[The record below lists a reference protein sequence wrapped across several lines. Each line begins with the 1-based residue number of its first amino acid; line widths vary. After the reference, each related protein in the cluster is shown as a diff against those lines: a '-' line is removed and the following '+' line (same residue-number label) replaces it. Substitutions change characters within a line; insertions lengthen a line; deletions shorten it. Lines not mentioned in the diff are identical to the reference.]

1 MSNFNISS
9 FFDEFEY
16 DSKNYKLYN
25 ECTNETNINLN
36 KKILYEG
43 ELAIKSA
50 NGLFKTR
57 YFRLQDRKLLMFS
70 VKIHIY
76 KYIYCKVNNIFK
88 FRK

>member
-1 MSNFNISS
+1 MTNLNISS

-25 ECTNETNINLN
+25 EYTNETKINFK

-43 ELAIKSA
+43 ELTIKSA

-57 YFRLQDRKLLMFS
+57 YFRLQDRKLLMYS
-70 VKIHIY
+70 VQKYYIKNIY
-76 KYIYCKVNNIFK
+76 YNIN
-88 FRK
+88 